1 MVSSTVLWCT
11 IQLPLSHTDAITY
24 LLFFALSWIWAQK
37 PSAMW
42 NCLTLSLTRC
52 PMVFFAAAF
61 PPLLTHSRCFHSR
74 SLFRTVTEAKTSP
87 FARILWNTWKS
98 LSECTSGQIWTSRS
112 YPSPVRFSPEA
123 SPLLS
128 CPLSCWGLCVR
139 PVKELQRKE
148 ECFDSDTILH
158 VLLTTLRRRAISF
171 RTSLQSQPEN
181 NPNLLKVPLFNFRT
195 TSGVK

>member
-42 NCLTLSLTRC
+42 NCLTLSLTQC

-148 ECFDSDTILH
+148 KSVLIAIQFYTSYWLLYVDTPSASE
-158 VLLTTLRRRAISF
+158 LRFSHNQKITQTCWKCHCSTF
-171 RTSLQSQPEN
+171 ELP
-181 NPNLLKVPLFNFRT
+181 V
-195 TSGVK
+195 V

>member
-61 PPLLTHSRCFHSR
+61 PPLLTHSCCFHSR

-148 ECFDSDTILH
+148 KS
-158 VLLTTLRRRAISF
+158 VLIATQFYTSYWLLYVDAPSASELRFSHNQKITQTCWKCHCSTF
-171 RTSLQSQPEN
+171 KLP
-181 NPNLLKVPLFNFRT
+181 V
-195 TSGVK
+195 V